1 MFALALR
8 SLRQRPG
15 RATATLL
22 SAFLGAAVVMTFNSL
37 HDTAARPGVDSVS
50 AESLSTAAGVVGGYG
65 TLLVFFAIA
74 STLTVNVRQRGA
86 EMELLRCSGAT
97 PAQIRR
103 MVVGEAVA
111 IALAGAVLAIGPAM
125 LGGRALLGVFQDGG
139 QVARSVDYSF
149 GPVALGS
156 GIGITVP
163 AAAFLAVRRVTLR
176 PRPRGRARTFL
187 AYAALVAGGAAVC
200 STFAFSAEDAA
211 LMAPPAYGAI
221 LLSVGCALL
230 APRLLECLLD
240 RLPLAG
246 PSGYLAVRN
255 LRRRAAEMSGVL
267 MPLILFTCMAS
278 ATLTMQAVES
288 DAIRASGVPKSVD
301 AKNLETL
308 NLTVVGVI
316 VVFCCVM
323 LINSLYAATTY
334 RGREFGQQRLV
345 GATPGAGAR
354 GGRRRGSDPDGDG
367 CLLRHPGRAR
377 RGPRVQRR
385 PHGLPVAGP
394 GTWYLARRRR
404 GRGRG
409 DPGDRPVHGPPH
421 PADAGRGG
429 GDPGRVNGRRTVGRG
444 RDMRAGAALAP
455 DRPSGHDGLQ
465 GRRFP
470 PPGSRPRRGR

>member
-111 IALAGAVLAIGPAM
+111 IALVGAVLAIGPAM
-125 LGGRALLGVFQDGG
+125 LGGRALLGVFQDSG
-139 QVARSVDYSF
+139 QVARSVGYSF

-156 GIGITVP
+156 GIAITVS
-163 AAAFLAVRRVTLR
+163 AAAGAAFLAVRRMPLR
-176 PRPRGRARTFL
+176 RRAQGRARMFL
-187 AYAALVAGGAAVC
+187 AYAALLAGGAVVC

-230 APRLLECLLD
+230 APRLLGGLLD
-240 RLPLAG
+240 RLPLTG

-278 ATLTMQAVES
+278 ATLTMQSVES

-345 GATPGAGAR
+345 GATPGQVLGVVGAEGLILTVTGVFLGTVAGLAGVLAFSAVR
-354 GGRRRGSDPDGDG
+354 TGSPW
-367 CLLRHPGRAR
+367 PGQGPGIWLAVVAVATAVTLGTVLFTAR
-377 RGPRVQRR
+377 RTLRTPA
-385 PHGLPVAGP
+385 VAAV
-394 GTWYLARRRR
+394 TLVA
-404 GRGRG
+404 
-409 DPGDRPVHGPPH
+409 
-421 PADAGRGG
+421 
-429 GDPGRVNGRRTVGRG
+429 
-444 RDMRAGAALAP
+444 
-455 DRPSGHDGLQ
+455 
-465 GRRFP
+465 
-470 PPGSRPRRGR
+470 

>member
-22 SAFLGAAVVMTFNSL
+22 SAFLGAAIVMTFNSL
-37 HDTAARPGVDSVS
+37 HDTAAQPGVDSVS
-50 AESLSTAAGVVGGYG
+50 AGSLSTAAGVVGGYG

-97 PAQIRR
+97 PAQIGR
-103 MVVGEAVA
+103 MVVGEAVVM
-111 IALAGAVLAIGPAM
+111 ALLGAVLAIGPAM
-125 LGGRALLGVFQDGG
+125 LGGRALLGVFQDSG
-139 QVARSVDYSF
+139 QVARSVDHSF

-163 AAAFLAVRRVTLR
+163 AAAGAALLAVRRGTLR
-176 PRPRGRARTFL
+176 RRPRSRARTFL
-187 AYAALVAGGAAVC
+187 AYAALLVGGAAVC

-230 APRLLECLLD
+230 APRLLEGLLD

-308 NLTVVGVI
+308 NLTVVGII

-334 RGREFGQQRLV
+334 RGREFGQQRLA
-345 GATPGAGAR
+345 GATPGQVLGLVGAEGLILTVTGVFFGTLAGLAGVLAFSAVR
-354 GGRRRGSDPDGDG
+354 TGSPW
-367 CLLRHPGRAR
+367 PGQGPGIWLAVVAVAAAVTLGTVLFTAR
-377 RGPRVQRR
+377 RTLRTPA
-385 PHGLPVAGP
+385 VAAVI
-394 GTWYLARRRR
+394 L
-404 GRGRG
+404 
-409 DPGDRPVHGPPH
+409 
-421 PADAGRGG
+421 
-429 GDPGRVNGRRTVGRG
+429 VG
-444 RDMRAGAALAP
+444 
-455 DRPSGHDGLQ
+455 
-465 GRRFP
+465 
-470 PPGSRPRRGR
+470 

>member
-1 MFALALR
+1 VFALALR

-22 SAFLGAAVVMTFNSL
+22 SAFLGAAIVMTFDSL
-37 HDTAARPGVDSVS
+37 HDTAAQPGVDSVS
-50 AESLSTAAGVVGGYG
+50 AGSLSTAASVVGGYG
-65 TLLVFFAIA
+65 TLLVFFAVA

-97 PAQIRR
+97 PAQIGR

-111 IALAGAVLAIGPAM
+111 IAVVGAVLAIGPAM
-125 LGGRALLGVFQDGG
+125 LGGRALLGVFQDSG

-163 AAAFLAVRRVTLR
+163 AAAGAALLAVRRMTLR
-176 PRPRGRARTFL
+176 RRPRSRARTFL
-187 AYAALVAGGAAVC
+187 AYTALLVGGAAVC

-230 APRLLECLLD
+230 APRLLEGLLD

-288 DAIRASGVPKSVD
+288 DAIKASGVPKSVD

-334 RGREFGQQRLV
+334 RSREFGQQRLA
-345 GATPGAGAR
+345 GATPGQVLGVVGTEGLILTVTGVFLGTLAGLSGVLAFSAVR
-354 GGRRRGSDPDGDG
+354 TDSPW
-367 CLLRHPGRAR
+367 PGQGPGIWLAVVAVAAAVTLGTALFTAR
-377 RGPRVQRR
+377 RTLRTPA
-385 PHGLPVAGP
+385 VAAV
-394 GTWYLARRRR
+394 TLVA
-404 GRGRG
+404 
-409 DPGDRPVHGPPH
+409 
-421 PADAGRGG
+421 
-429 GDPGRVNGRRTVGRG
+429 
-444 RDMRAGAALAP
+444 
-455 DRPSGHDGLQ
+455 
-465 GRRFP
+465 
-470 PPGSRPRRGR
+470 